1 MTDIAELALRVDALE
16 VKTANAELDR
26 LSGTSKRVDRDVA
39 IFSANSSRSLEFVKT
54 GVAALV
60 AGFAGLSLSRS
71 IKESIEL
78 NQRYK
83 ELGIAM
89 EVVGRNVGV
98 NSQQLNTTTAALEK
112 MGISMIEARQ
122 TVTRLAASHI
132 DLANAEKLAD
142 LARNAAIVGQI
153 NTSEALDRIVHGIR
167 SAEVE
172 VLKTIGITVQF
183 DQAYKQLAAQLG
195 KTTQELT
202 QQEKQQARVNVVL
215 GEAPALVGLYEA
227 AMNNAG
233 KQFRSTERLA
243 ENLKIK
249 IGELFDET
257 TKLAVRSY
265 TNLLKEL
272 DNTFTDLTDSGELQ
286 SWGDQ
291 LAYTFA
297 FLGDAARVAV
307 SPVII
312 LLRTVD
318 AAIERAKALAS
329 GDFTKSRQIGADFD
343 EFLKGEL
350 KVITGSTALR
360 DELRKQRV
368 ERDLLTSAVGRG
380 ATAVQKETEEII
392 ESVKV
397 GKQARDERKEFV
409 SALAKQA
416 AEAGKSRIEIQRM
429 EAALLGVSDAA
440 EPYLRII
447 ENQARAEEDLRVSR
461 QRQAD
466 DLRKIESITQSVRTK
481 QEIYNDTVKELD
493 DLLTKGLGIN
503 AYNRALEKAR
513 DELTKTETKT
523 REFWDTNEQIW
534 IQGVRNVQTSLAN
547 GLFNVFDDG
556 LKGMVNGVK
565 RAVGQML
572 AEFASI
578 KILQSTGI
586 AGLLGLGS
594 TAAVASGG
602 AASGGGLS
610 ALNLASLGSG
620 ALNLV
625 QGGFGLTGAIGGG
638 LQSLGGAIGSNSLFQ
653 FGAGVGGDLLGA
665 GIGTAGSLGAGL
677 GALAGPAAIAGI
689 ADIGLRQ
696 LFGDKKLGGTAGD
709 ILSYVPVV
717 GTLINGLFGRGAPK
731 FQNEA
736 LVGNVSAGGFEGVL
750 NQAFRESGSVFRGSR
765 TSNFIADTDTGNLL
779 NQFGRLSESG
789 NIPGALRDSA
799 TDPAVKRAL
808 EVGKFLD
815 EAFGSIGDTLKQT
828 ADKLG
833 LSADALN
840 NFNIELD
847 LVSEKGETL
856 SKAQISAEIT
866 RISDAMIDTLIPN
879 LDELAKKGETSADT
893 LNRLN
898 AQFSVLE
905 SAAMLFGNTAEQAAE
920 KVRALGID
928 GQTAFIESLG
938 GVQVAAV
945 EIQEFYDTVFTDS
958 QKLEVTKNRILDVL
972 KPLGVDFVPT
982 LDQLY
987 EAVKSGN
994 PELIRY
1000 AFLIDGLVVDYNRL
1014 SDAIGLSSTQIDDS
1028 GKTTE
1033 DAAKKESEL
1042 AKAREAAIRVSEKAS
1057 RAEIQR
1063 VEAEKFAAELDAI
1076 NALKKEAESL
1086 RDTFLRSGDAAGAIM
1101 NELAIISENIQFT
1114 SAGAFNAALAKQIA
1128 DASQAVANRASE
1140 NALRVPDVAGFINSA
1155 LGNIVSDSIV
1165 TPIYIGIRDAIVDG
1179 SGDMSNAVR
1188 DSVDGFAKVI
1198 AREQAR
1204 ISRAPRGQGIAGVLS
1219 AQSDLSFFSAA
1230 GFAGGKKQ
1238 FGRDVLAYGEAM
1250 RRLDDRLSD
1259 GQITLTEY
1267 DGAVAGLNDV
1277 MGGAAKLFG
1286 DVESQFERIKNSGL
1300 ALASSGINAIG
1311 FYFNDITKQVAE
1323 LNKQAA
1329 ESGSAIA
1336 QTTDAIGRL
1345 KSASFVFGQ
1354 SVGAVFSGNAAA
1366 GIDFDGSP
1374 ETDKAA
1380 LIGQAAGIA
1389 AQVLT
1394 TADAARFAQQLAG
1407 EEAFNGIGSTGLR
1420 DISLLIDGLKAFD
1433 PASFENAFLRINDAL
1448 ITGAV
1453 TQEQY
1458 NVLFNTALD
1467 EFEGLGTS
1475 AGGAK
1480 SALGQ
1485 LREAARNLA
1494 DELLLGDKSILSVF
1508 QKTSEAQRQY
1518 NEVIERARSGN
1529 ATSGELSGGVNNLL
1543 DAQLNSASTK
1553 FEFDKQF
1560 ATVINDLQSIGQTTE
1575 DRRLAEQKKS
1585 TEELKAEVKKL
1596 REDLNAA
1603 NVAIAKSTAKTADVL
1618 DRWSIVGLPATEA

>member
-16 VKTANAELDR
+16 VKAANAELDR
-26 LSGTSKRVDRDVA
+26 MSVASRKVDKDVDQFA
-39 IFSANSSRSLEFVKT
+39 TNANSKLASITRSL
-54 GVAALV
+54 GLVAA
-60 AGFAGLSLSRS
+60 GFVSLSTVRS
-71 IKESIEL
+71 LLDASI
-78 NQRYK
+78 Q
-83 ELGIAM
+83 
-89 EVVGRNVGV
+89 
-98 NSQQLNTTTAALEK
+98 LEK
-112 MGISMIEARQ
+112 FNNALQVATGSSKGAAEEMAFVRAEADRLGLDLQ
-122 TVTRLAASHI
+122 SAAEQYSRLAAAAKGTELQGQSTRDI
-132 DLANAEKLAD
+132 FVSVAQAATVMGLSAAETGGALTALEQIISKGKVSAEELRGQLGERLPGAFQIAARSIGVTTAELDKLLSTGNLTAEQLLPALAAELNRTFGPQAEQAAQGLNAQINRFNTAVFNLKIAIGELGLIELFNAGIQVVTSFVNVINTRLLPAVKSVAEFINSIPVVSTVVKAAFGGGWLATVKSANAETQALNTNLAQTENIARAINIEAPVIKAAKATRTLNKELND
-142 LARNAAIVGQI
+142 QKREAERTADEIKRLTREYDPLFKRNEELARLIELRAKGLPESIFNSAAAAAINDYI
-153 NTSEALDRIVHGIR
+153 
-167 SAEVE
+167 
-172 VLKTIGITVQF
+172 
-183 DQAYKQLAAQLG
+183 AAIG
-195 KTTQELT
+195 KTE
-202 QQEKQQARVNVVL
+202 V
-215 GEAPALVGLYEA
+215 
-227 AMNNAG
+227 
-233 KQFRSTERLA
+233 
-243 ENLKIK
+243 
-249 IGELFDET
+249 
-257 TKLAVRSY
+257 
-265 TNLLKEL
+265 
-272 DNTFTDLTDSGELQ
+272 
-286 SWGDQ
+286 
-291 LAYTFA
+291 
-297 FLGDAARVAV
+297 
-307 SPVII
+307 
-312 LLRTVD
+312 
-318 AAIERAKALAS
+318 AIEK
-329 GDFTKSRQIGADFD
+329 I
-343 EFLKGEL
+343 
-350 KVITGSTALR
+350 STA
-360 DELRKQRV
+360 EQ
-368 ERDLLTSAVGRG
+368 
-380 ATAVQKETEEII
+380 
-392 ESVKV
+392 
-397 GKQARDERKEFV
+397 
-409 SALAKQA
+409 
-416 AEAGKSRIEIQRM
+416 
-429 EAALLGVSDAA
+429 
-440 EPYLRII
+440 
-447 ENQARAEEDLRVSR
+447 
-461 QRQAD
+461 
-466 DLRKIESITQSVRTK
+466 
-481 QEIYNDTVKELD
+481 TVLD
-493 DLLTKGLGIN
+493 
-503 AYNRALEKAR
+503 
-513 DELTKTETKT
+513 KT

-565 RAVGQML
+565 RAVGQMI

-578 KILQSTGI
+578 KILQGTGI

-594 TAAVASGG
+594 TAAFASGG

-610 ALNLASLGSG
+610 ALNIASLGSG

-625 QGGFGLTGAIGGG
+625 QSGFGLTGAIGGG
-638 LQSLGGAIGSNSLFQ
+638 LQSLGGSIGSNSLFQ

-736 LVGNVSAGGFEGVL
+736 LVGNVSAGGFDGVL
-750 NQAFRESGSVFRGSR
+750 NQAFREKGGVFRSNR

-799 TDPAVKRAL
+799 TDQAVKRAL

-815 EAFGSIGDTLKQT
+815 EAFGGIGDTLKQT
-828 ADKLG
+828 AEKLG
-833 LSADALN
+833 LSSDALN

-856 SKAQISAEIT
+856 SEAQISEEIT
-866 RISDAMIDTLIPN
+866 RISDAMIATLIPN

-898 AQFSVLE
+898 TQFSVLE

-928 GQTAFIESLG
+928 GQTAFIDSIG
-938 GVQVAAV
+938 GVDVAAA
-945 EIQEFYDTVFTDS
+945 EISEFYNNVFTDA
-958 QKLEVTKNRILDVL
+958 QKLEVTKNQILGVL
-972 KPLGVDFVPT
+972 RPLGIDFIPT

-987 EAVKSGN
+987 DAVASGN
-994 PELIRY
+994 PQLIQ
-1000 AFLIDGLVVDYNRL
+1000 AALKIDGLVTEFDRLNASLVDVADPIKEIV
-1014 SDAIGLSSTQIDDS
+1014 DAVDDL
-1028 GKTTE
+1028 
-1033 DAAKKESEL
+1033 AA
-1042 AKAREAAIRVSEKAS
+1042 RQGAALRVAEKAS
-1057 RAEIQR
+1057 RAERQKA
-1063 VEAEKFAAELDAI
+1063 ESEKFAAELDAI
-1076 NALKKEAESL
+1076 KAIKTEAESL
-1086 RDTFLRSGDAAGAIM
+1086 RDTFLRSGDVAGAIM
-1101 NELAIISENIQFT
+1101 NELKIISESIEFT
-1114 SAGAFNAALAKQIA
+1114 SAGAFNAGLAKQIA
-1128 DASQAVANRASE
+1128 DASQTVANRASV
-1140 NALRVPDVAGFINSA
+1140 NALRVPDVSGFMNAA

-1165 TPIYIGIRDAIVDG
+1165 TPIYLSIRDAIVDG

-1188 DSVDGFAKVI
+1188 DSVDGFAKTF
-1198 AREQAR
+1198 AQEQAR
-1204 ISRAPRGQGIAGVLS
+1204 LSRAPRGRGIANVLS
-1219 AQSDLSFFSAA
+1219 AQSDLSFVSAA
-1230 GFAGGKKQ
+1230 GFSGGQKQ
-1238 FGRDVLAYGEAM
+1238 FGRDVLAYGEAI

-1267 DGAVAGLNDV
+1267 DGAIAGLNDV

-1329 ESGSAIA
+1329 ESGLAIA

-1345 KSASFVFGQ
+1345 ESASFVFGQ
-1354 SVGAVFSGNAAA
+1354 SVSAVFSGNAAA
-1366 GIDFDGSP
+1366 GISFAGSP

-1394 TADAARFAQQLAG
+1394 TADAAKFAQQLAS
-1407 EEAFNGIGSTGLR
+1407 EEAFSGLGNTGLR
-1420 DISLLIDGLKAFD
+1420 DISLLLDGLKAFD

-1494 DELLLGDKSILSVF
+1494 DELLLGDKSILNVF

-1529 ATSGELSGGVNNLL
+1529 ATSSELSSGVNNLL

-1553 FEFDKQF
+1553 FEFDRQF
-1560 ATVINDLQSIGQTTE
+1560 ATVINDLQSIGGSAE

-1585 TEELKAEVKKL
+1585 TEELKAEIKKL

-1618 DRWSIVGLPATEA
+1618 NRWSVVGLPATEA